1 VTQLTAPAKVEA
13 MAGKFVFR
21 IAAGPQVSYAVT
33 DSGVAYSWGWGG
45 HPANALGYVLPP
57 GVPPTVFVPMRIE
70 ALLHLRVGAI
80 SAGRTHTLFLCDG
93 KVFATGRSRLGL
105 LGCGLEALASLRSDE
120 DSDEDS
126 DEEEEYGYAYSEEVL
141 PREITEWFD
150 TQGERVDAPHVHEIT
165 AGAYASIASVGDG
178 FRYGWGAVTRLE
190 DDDEFYPV
198 EGPSST
204 LGIPGLDDHLGFPRQ
219 YSIAML

>member
-1 VTQLTAPAKVEA
+1 MDGL
-13 MAGKFVFR
+13 FVSVV
-21 IAAGPQVSYAVT
+21 AAGCKVSYALT
-33 DSGVAYSWGWGG
+33 DTGVAYSWGNGG
-45 HPANALGYVLPP
+45 YPGYALGYAFPT
-57 GVPPTVFVPMRIE
+57 GVVPTVFVPTRID
-70 ALLHLRVGAI
+70 ALVHLRVGAI
-80 SAGRTHTLFLCDG
+80 SVGLTHTMFLADG
-93 KVFATGRSRLGL
+93 KVFVAGRSRLGL
-105 LGCGLEALASLRSDE
+105 LGCGLEALASLCSDE

-126 DEEEEYGYAYSEEVL
+126 LSSEGGYAYSVEVL

-150 TQGERVDAPHVHEIT
+150 VQGERVDAPHVHEIM
-165 AGAYASIASVGDG
+165 AGAYASIATVGDG
-178 FRYGWGAVTRLE
+178 FRYGWGAVTRQE